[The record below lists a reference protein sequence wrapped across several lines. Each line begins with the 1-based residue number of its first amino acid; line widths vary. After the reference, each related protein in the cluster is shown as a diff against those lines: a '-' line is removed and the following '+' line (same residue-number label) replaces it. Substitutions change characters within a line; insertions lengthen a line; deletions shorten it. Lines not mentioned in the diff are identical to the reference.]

1 MKKQIIVSSIIAAT
15 ILSGTGIAVLNKNAS
30 AEPNTDGTP
39 LLATTNNLSTPKLIS
54 TSKNE
59 TVYVITDDNGNPK
72 SKFIGSTLYEG
83 TEELPFNFKVTYYL
97 DGQEISGK
105 DLAGKSG
112 HVKIVYN
119 YNSTAKYQGK
129 FVPFLAVTGVT
140 LDSAKF
146 NNVKVSNG
154 KIISESSNNYIITG
168 YGLAGINQD
177 LGVDFLP
184 DNFTIEADA
193 TDFKLENTY
202 TVFLNDILADLDTS
216 KLNTLDE
223 LTSSVYQL
231 EDGIN
236 KLVNGA
242 TDLSNGLASALDGT
256 KTLYEGSKTLAG
268 GASELSSGINSM
280 SNGLK
285 ALAEYNN
292 ELTSGNAAIIKGI
305 LDNLNNSLA
314 GQDDIPT
321 IDENN
326 YKNVLQGVI
335 PKFNA
340 NLTQLNGIISA
351 NCNGEETVP
360 AACLQYKSSATTL
373 EQSIASLTQTTGLLD
388 GLLELDKGITKYT
401 DNVEQAANGSK
412 VKVLV
417 AGAAKL
423 AAGATEISKGLGN
436 LVEGETK
443 LYEGSVTLKDGLST
457 FKTVGIDRLVNFA
470 NKDLSNFTRNARSTI
485 NAAASYKNFGNTDA
499 KSVKFIVKTPSI

>member
-1 MKKQIIVSSIIAAT
+1 MKKQTIVSSIIAAT

-119 YNSTAKYQGK
+119 YDSTAKYQGK

-154 KIISESSNNYIITG
+154 KIISESSDNYIITG

-236 KLVNGA
+236 KLINGA

-268 GASELSSGINSM
+268 GASELSSGITSM

-314 GQDDIPT
+314 GQDNIPT

-335 PKFNA
+335 QKFNA
-340 NLTQLNGIISA
+340 NLAQLNGIIPA
-351 NCNGEETVP
+351 NCNGETVP
-360 AACLQYKSSATTL
+360 AACLQATIL

-388 GLLELDKGITKYT
+388 GLLELDEGITNYT
-401 DNVEQAANGSK
+401 DNVERAANGSK
-412 VKVLV
+412 VLV
-417 AGAAKL
+417 AGATKL
-423 AAGATEISKGLGN
+423 AAGATEISKGLGA
-436 LVEGETK
+436 LVEGQTK
-443 LYEGSVTLKDGLST
+443 LYEGSITLKDGLNT
-457 FKTVGIDRLVNFA
+457 FKTAGIDKLVNFA
-470 NKDLSNFTRNARSTI
+470 SKDLSGFVRSARSTV

>member
-15 ILSGTGIAVLNKNAS
+15 ILSGTGIAVLNENAS

-39 LLATTNNLSTPKLIS
+39 LLATTNSLSTPKLIS

-72 SKFIGSTLYEG
+72 SKFIGSTLYKG

-119 YNSTAKYQGK
+119 YDSTAKYQGK

-242 TDLSNGLASALDGT
+242 TELSNGLGTALDGT
-256 KTLYEGSKTLAG
+256 KTLFEGSKTLAG
-268 GASELSSGINSM
+268 GISELSTGATAISSGLNTLTEHNNDLRSGI
-280 SNGLK
+280 
-285 ALAEYNN
+285 A
-292 ELTSGNAAIIKGI
+292 TIIEGI
-305 LDNLNNSLA
+305 INNLNNSLA
-314 GQDDIPT
+314 EQGIT
-321 IDENN
+321 ITTANYSVVLPQVISNFENS
-326 YKNVLQGVI
+326 
-335 PKFNA
+335 
-340 NLTQLNGIISA
+340 LTQINAAISA
-351 NCNGEETVP
+351 YCGGENVP
-360 AACLQYKSSATTL
+360 AICLEHQATATTL
-373 EQSIASLTQTTGLLD
+373 EQSIASLTQSTELLAGFIKLKD
-388 GLLELDKGITKYT
+388 GIIDYT
-401 DNVEQAANGSK
+401 DNVERAANGS
-412 VKVLV
+412 KVLV

>member
-30 AEPNTDGTP
+30 AEPNADGTP
-39 LLATTNNLSTPKLIS
+39 LLATTNSLSTPKLIS

-59 TVYVITDDNGNPK
+59 TVYVITDDSGNPK

-119 YNSTAKYQGK
+119 YDSTAKYQGK

-242 TDLSNGLASALDGT
+242 TELSNGLGTALDGT
-256 KTLYEGSKTLAG
+256 KTLFEGSKTLAG
-268 GASELSSGINSM
+268 GASELSSGITSM

-285 ALAEYNN
+285 ALAEHNN
-292 ELTSGNAAIIKGI
+292 ELTSGNAAIIEGI

-314 GQDDIPT
+314 GQDNIPT

-335 PKFNA
+335 QKFNA
-340 NLTQLNGIISA
+340 NLTQLNGIIISA
-351 NCNGEETVP
+351 NCNGETVP
-360 AACLQYKSSATTL
+360 AACLQYKTL

-388 GLLELDKGITKYT
+388 GLLELDKGITNYT
-401 DNVEQAANGSK
+401 DNAERAANGS
-412 VKVLV
+412 KVLV

-470 NKDLSNFTRNARSTI
+470 NKDLSNFTRNARNTI